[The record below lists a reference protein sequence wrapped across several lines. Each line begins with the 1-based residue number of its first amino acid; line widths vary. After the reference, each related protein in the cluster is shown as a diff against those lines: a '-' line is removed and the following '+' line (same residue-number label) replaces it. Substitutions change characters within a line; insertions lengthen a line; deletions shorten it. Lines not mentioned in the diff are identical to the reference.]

1 MSQNKQ
7 LNMLGLALR
16 AGQLIHGDEQV
27 EAGVKNN
34 QARVVVLASDA
45 SEATIQRY
53 QELCQRYNIPLNLT
67 YERYQISHAVG
78 KARSVV
84 AVTNQ
89 GMAKKFLSYEQESE
103 DSYDA

>member
-45 SEATIQRY
+45 SEATSQ
-53 QELCQRYNIPLNLT
+53 
-67 YERYQISHAVG
+67 RYQISHAVG

-84 AVTNQ
+84 AVMNQ